1 MQHGGNGYQ
10 TTPNKGARMTGEQ
23 KMLALLKEI
32 HQWALDTGILM
43 HGTADTELFSRV
55 SDLIDEIEQQ

>member
-1 MQHGGNGYQ
+1 
-10 TTPNKGARMTGEQ
+10 MTGEQ